1 MLARLDRLTGASLS
15 GYEKSEAA
23 KKLREL
29 LAGGADPDAK
39 NGNGES
45 ALRLAIV
52 AESQELVRP
61 LLEAGATASGG
72 PGRIPALCEAAKR
85 GLEDVAAALLEFG
98 ADPWEKEGLRGWTA
112 LHFAAWE
119 GNAEVAE
126 LLMRAGA
133 DPNATNAAGATPLH
147 FAAKA
152 RPHRGNREMEEMV
165 LRLLEG
171 GADPSLRDSAGETPR
186 SQAKGELA
194 ALMDR
199 WELDRGT
206 QYGARGAQPR
216 GL

>member
-98 ADPWEKEGLRGWTA
+98 ADPREKEGLRGWTA

-119 GNAEVAE
+119 G
-126 LLMRAGA
+126 
-133 DPNATNAAGATPLH
+133 NAAGATPLH